1 MQMRDTM
8 VKKEIARDVKFAQ
21 EIEEEDAE
29 LGLGNDTYAM
39 AFKAFNWGAMQD
51 TGLEPRDV
59 FGAFRA
65 ALTVFSIQVL
75 MIIFIG
81 TVVMSDD
88 FDILLPKNLAVLGA
102 RFVCTI
108 LMHLQVEGDLR
119 QGLQMMKYVTNHAS
133 EFSAAR

>member
-29 LGLGNDTYAM
+29 LALGNDTYAM

-51 TGLEPRDV
+51 MGLEPRDV

-65 ALTVFSIQVL
+65 ALTVFSI
-75 MIIFIG
+75 
-81 TVVMSDD
+81 
-88 FDILLPKNLAVLGA
+88 
-102 RFVCTI
+102 
-108 LMHLQVEGDLR
+108 
-119 QGLQMMKYVTNHAS
+119 
-133 EFSAAR
+133 